1 MRKYDELYTGIKND
15 RKKSAPTFNQELLK
29 MFLSRRKKESG
40 RGTKKQFDQKGKKR
54 PYRCMDELN
63 DNTDDEDHDENDV
76 VTSSMNNCMNN
87 KAQTLLIGRSVNS
100 YSDIASEFAY
110 HNVKKEPV

>member
-1 MRKYDELYTGIKND
+1 
-15 RKKSAPTFNQELLK
+15 
-29 MFLSRRKKESG
+29 
-40 RGTKKQFDQKGKKR
+40 
-54 PYRCMDELN
+54 MDELN
-63 DNTDDEDHDENDV
+63 DNTDDEDHKENDV
-76 VTSSMNNCMNN
+76 VTSSMNN